1 MTGLDFVL
9 SLALD
14 SICRWSRINFRNIR
28 NVSFALLSAAFLI
41 AAGTAQTDP
50 AAGILPFSTHV
61 GGTYDSIDL
70 ATSAILIDIPVRAKV
85 GKIPLNFSLVANNH
99 IFKSC
104 GGNYCTPHLS
114 ASMAGRS
121 SAADLDVAA
130 FVPTHASKQE
140 GTCNGHSSNF
150 LYSSWVITDGTGAT
164 HSFPV
169 AVEVDQWGCYP
180 SPSIGS
186 ATDGSGY
193 TLVLTTGPDYTVY
206 DRSGNQVN
214 FTGIT
219 TTDADGVQFSL
230 NETANSNGIVGG
242 TYTDTLGEV
251 ALTSV
256 INRVSKP
263 ASPDTYTYTDVN
275 GYPETYS
282 VNYSE
287 YTQLTNF
294 SCNDLPAAQAYLAS
308 SVSLPD
314 GTKFTLSYE
323 PTPG

>member
-1 MTGLDFVL
+1 M
-9 SLALD
+9 
-14 SICRWSRINFRNIR
+14 
-28 NVSFALLSAAFLI
+28 I

-150 LYSSWVITDGTGAT
+150 LYSSWVITTEPEQRTRSQSPWKSISG
-164 HSFPV
+164 V
-169 AVEVDQWGCYP
+169 AIRRPRSVVRQ
-180 SPSIGS
+180 
-186 ATDGSGY
+186 
-193 TLVLTTGPDYTVY
+193 TVPAIHWSLQ
-206 DRSGNQVN
+206 RVPITQSM
-214 FTGIT
+214 TAPGIKLIL
-219 TTDADGVQFSL
+219 Q
-230 NETANSNGIVGG
+230 E
-242 TYTDTLGEV
+242 
-251 ALTSV
+251 
-256 INRVSKP
+256 
-263 ASPDTYTYTDVN
+263 
-275 GYPETYS
+275 
-282 VNYSE
+282 
-287 YTQLTNF
+287 
-294 SCNDLPAAQAYLAS
+294 
-308 SVSLPD
+308 
-314 GTKFTLSYE
+314 
-323 PTPG
+323 